1 MNHPK
6 RIGFLT
12 FGHWQNHPASH
23 TRSAADS
30 LHQTLDLAVAAEE
43 LGMDGAF
50 LRVHHFA
57 RQLASPIPLL
67 SAIAARTTHL
77 EMGTGVIDMRY
88 ENPMYLAEE
97 AAATD
102 LISNG
107 RLQLGISRGSPGVA
121 YEGPKSFGYD
131 ITDGQAAGPAA
142 QEKAL
147 AFLRAIEGHPVAH
160 TAFDANGQQ
169 YGLRIQP
176 QSEGLR
182 SRIWW
187 GSGTRASAEWVA
199 EQGMNLMSSTLLVE
213 DTGEPFDQL
222 QLEQINRFRAKWDEM
237 GWDWTPRV
245 SVSRS
250 VIPVTTAYDQQ
261 LFGRES
267 GIDQVGV
274 LEGVLAR
281 FGKNYVGPPDELA
294 IMLAEDAAV
303 QAADTLI
310 ITIPNQLGVDYNTR
324 LIETVLTEV
333 APAIGWQR
341 NF

>member
-1 MNHPK
+1 MAHPK

-12 FGHWQNHPASH
+12 FGHWQPNPASH

-43 LGMDGAF
+43 LGMDGAY

-88 ENPMYLAEE
+88 ENPLYLAEE

-102 LISNG
+102 LLSNG

-121 YEGPKSFGYD
+121 EDGPKAFGYD
-131 ITDGQAAGPAA
+131 IPDGPAAGPAA
-142 QEKAL
+142 QAKAL
-147 AFLRAIEGHPVAH
+147 EFLRAIEGHPVAH
-160 TAFDANGQQ
+160 TAMDHIGQR

-176 QSEGLR
+176 QSPGLR

-199 EQGMNLMSSTLLVE
+199 QQGMNLMSSTLLLE
-213 DTGEPFDQL
+213 DTGVPFDQL
-222 QLEQINRFRAKWDEM
+222 QLEQIEGFRAAWKQQQ
-237 GWDWTPRV
+237 WDWTPRV

-250 VIPVTTAYDQQ
+250 VIPITTAYDQQ
-261 LFGRES
+261 LFGREA
-267 GIDQVGV
+267 GIDQVGI
-274 LEGVLAR
+274 LDGAQSR

-294 IMLAEDAAV
+294 LLLAEDVAV

-310 ITIPNQLGVDYNTR
+310 ITVPNQLGVDYNTR
-324 LIETVLTEV
+324 MIKIILEEV
-333 APAIGWQR
+333 APAIGWTR

>member
-1 MNHPK
+1 MDHPK

-23 TRSAADS
+23 TRSAAES
-30 LHQTLDLAVAAEE
+30 LKQTLELAVAAEQ
-43 LGMDGAF
+43 LGMNGAY

-57 RQLASPIPLL
+57 RQLASPMPLL

-88 ENPMYLAEE
+88 ENPQYLAEE

-102 LISNG
+102 LLSDG

-121 YEGPKSFGYD
+121 EEGPKSFGYD
-131 ITDGQAAGPAA
+131 IPDGQAAGPAA
-142 QEKAL
+142 QAKAL
-147 AFLRAIEGHPVAH
+147 AFLKAIAGEPVGQTAAGPDGHR
-160 TAFDANGQQ
+160 
-169 YGLRIQP
+169 YGLPIQP
-176 QSEGLR
+176 QSPGLR

-199 EQGMNLMSSTLLVE
+199 EQGMNLMSSTLLLE
-213 DTGEPFDQL
+213 DSGVPFDQL
-222 QLEQINRFRAKWDEM
+222 QLEQIERFRETWAKQQ
-237 GWDWTPRV
+237 WDWTPRV

-250 VIPVTTAYDQQ
+250 IIPITTAYDQQ
-261 LFGRES
+261 LFGREA
-267 GIDQVGV
+267 GVDQVGI
-274 LEGVLAR
+274 LDGAQSR

-294 IMLAEDAAV
+294 ILLAEDVAV

-324 LIETVLTEV
+324 LIEIVLNDI
-333 APAIGWQR
+333 APAIGWTR